1 MRHNL
6 RHNPRF
12 LCDIIIIF
20 LTLIILLD
28 TSPLYSKK
36 KRKNRPGKKAAVASV
51 EKNNPKN
58 LSLSEKNSGEK
69 IEKETGENNPIRKEY
84 SDEDFKPAVEEE
96 SYGWLIFKTILIMG
110 LIVAGFY
117 YFLRYVTRKTSVQV
131 LGQDAVQILSMV
143 PIGQNKY
150 LQIVDLGGKVFV
162 LGIAENSINLITEIE
177 NKSEIDRIRLLSTKS
192 PEGKGRGFQEYISR
206 HLGGLLGKLNEKKTG
221 PVKNYSDFR
230 QGQESGI
237 DLDYLKRQRKR
248 LRDLNGLNDE

>member
-12 LCDIIIIF
+12 LCDIIILL

-36 KRKNRPGKKAAVASV
+36 KRKNRPGKKAAVARV

-58 LSLSEKNSGEK
+58 IAPPEKNSGEK
-69 IEKETGENNPIRKEY
+69 AEKESEENNPIRKEY

-96 SYGWLIFKTILIMG
+96 SYGWLIFKTVLIMG

-192 PEGKGRGFQEYISR
+192 PEGKGFQEYVSR
-206 HLGGLLGKLNEKKTG
+206 HLGGLLGKLNEKKSD
-221 PVKNYSDFR
+221 PMKNYGDFR
-230 QGQESGI
+230 PGQESGI